1 MNILVHSLKDKNIEI
16 QQGFIRLTFYRTQLS
31 AYFNN

>member
-16 QQGFIRLTFYRTQLS
+16 RQGFIGLTFYGTQLS